1 LIKSV
6 QTYKSLVPFVST
18 SLLSRLITKKVWLSP
33 QLWEGFIRCARVMGM
48 ASYGALLQLPRE
60 QLKEIVNRPDGKLIK
75 TGLRDFVLKRAGGN
89 ATKLP
94 SWFGEVFPTEPSPAP
109 DQPIAAAVSPVPPV
123 PASATPPP
131 PMS

>member
-1 LIKSV
+1 
-6 QTYKSLVPFVST
+6 
-18 SLLSRLITKKVWLSP
+18 
-33 QLWEGFIRCARVMGM
+33 MGM

-94 SWFGEVFPTEPSPAP
+94 SWFAEVFPTESLPAP
-109 DQPIAAAVSPVPPV
+109 DQPAAVSPVPPA
-123 PASATPPP
+123 PAPTPP